1 MNSSKPAGLAFLM
14 VVVLSVQSLCRT
26 VKPTLKICVRF
37 SSGVSGAIVGICYGR
52 NGDNLPSPADT
63 VALYKRIKVDAIRMY
78 EPFAD
83 MFEALRGSGLMVAF
97 GPRNEELQA
106 MAQDPS
112 TAQKFVNTWI
122 VPYKNDIVFKWITL
136 GNEIIP
142 GDIGPFVPGA
152 MRNVNAALQ
161 KAGVSGIAVTT
172 VLAATALTNSYPPSA
187 SQFVPDVTEIM
198 TEIASILSQTNSPLM
213 VNIYPYF
220 AYASDPEDISLDY
233 ATFGPNATELVD
245 GYLRYHNLFESM
257 VDGFNA
263 ALEKIGS
270 GGVRVVVAESGW
282 PTRGN
287 APYTSVENARKYH
300 VGLLSY
306 VVQAKTPRRPETDVD
321 TFFFEMF
328 TEDLKQGEVEQS
340 FGLFNPDMNPVYEF
354 WSPAV

>member
-1 MNSSKPAGLAFLM
+1 MDPKTNRLNVCM
-14 VVVLSVQSLCRT
+14 C
-26 VKPTLKICVRF
+26 F
-37 SSGVSGAIVGICYGR
+37 STGVSGAIVGICYGR

-112 TAQKFVNTWI
+112 AAQNFVNTWI

-152 MRNVNAALQ
+152 MRNVNVALQ
-161 KAGVSGIAVTT
+161 NANVSGIAVTT
-172 VLAATALTNSYPPSA
+172 VLAAAALTNTYPPSA
-187 SQFVPDVTEIM
+187 SRFVPDVTEIM
-198 TEIASILSQTNSPLM
+198 TEIASILSATNSPLM
-213 VNIYPYF
+213 VNTYPYF
-220 AYASDPEDISLDY
+220 AYASEPERISLDY
-233 ATFGPNATELVD
+233 ATFGPNAPEVID
-245 GYLRYHNLFESM
+245 GDLRYHYLFESM

-270 GGVRVVVAESGW
+270 GGVRVMVAESGW

-287 APYTSVENARKYH
+287 PPYTSVENARNYN

-306 VVQAKTPRRPETDVD
+306 VVQAKTPRRPETDID

-328 TEDLKQGEVEQS
+328 TEDLKQGEAEQN
-340 FGLFNPDMNPVYEF
+340 FGFYTPDMNPVYEF
-354 WSPAV
+354 WPPAV